1 MNHVRLAPEKEIELI
16 AKAGSTVKEA
26 LEEAISLLEL
36 MDVMYFDEKGS
47 SGVTSIKYKLTCL
60 VCGKEKYVF
69 KDFFFTPDRGNT
81 REETINQARSY
92 IG

>member
-1 MNHVRLAPEKEIELI
+1 MN
-16 AKAGSTVKEA
+16 
-26 LEEAISLLEL
+26 SLLTKIKFFFHSCRNTPDNYKWEYVEL

-60 VCGKEKYVF
+60 VCGKEKYVL